1 MSRGSIERLDNLSAR
16 EAGLTNSR
24 QEASMPV
31 AVPER
36 AQVVIIGGGI
46 IGLSTAYHLTK
57 LGWSDVVV
65 IERHQL
71 TSGTTWH
78 AAGLITS
85 AGMTDEASL
94 TMSIYSRELYAR
106 LESETGLST
115 GFRRCGHLHVATTPT
130 RVEAMQR
137 EAAYAQRFGQESHE
151 IGPAEIAE
159 LWPMADTSDLLR
171 GFYVPIEGR
180 ANPHDVAMSLAKGAR
195 QGGARII
202 EGLPVTGVTTAG
214 DRVTGVLTEQG
225 AIEADAVVLAAG
237 IWSRQ
242 FGDTIGVRVPLQ
254 AAEHYYLITEPFEG
268 VHADLPVLEDPAT
281 YGYFREETGGLL
293 VGLFEPQAAAWMAEG
308 IPEDFAFGEI
318 EPDWERIGPFVD
330 LAMSRVPA
338 LRDVGVRK
346 FFCGPESFT
355 SDVHPLLGES
365 PELRGLYAAT
375 GLNSLGILL
384 GGGVGNVVAEW
395 IVTGRPPI
403 DLTGFT
409 LDRTS
414 PHEATPKFRRDR
426 TPEQLGVLFG
436 DAVAPGWTPKSARGV
451 RRSPVHERLAS
462 YGARFD
468 TTTGWEWADFFAGLG
483 RTPSSV
489 EPSFRRQGHWSL
501 VEAEHRAVREDVG
514 LLDMS
519 FMCKFLVQ
527 GGDAGTVIDR
537 LVVSDAANAAV
548 GKVVYTAMCHEG
560 GGMWLD
566 CTFTRLAEDR
576 FVVIGTDLVTRR
588 LEALLRRA
596 VTADDAAAVTDV
608 TAGYSLFS
616 LQGPKSR
623 QLLSRLTSA
632 DVSNE
637 AFAYLSGRAID
648 IAYAPSVWVQRVTYV
663 GELGYELHVRAD
675 LAVSVYDAI
684 FEAGGDLGLRN
695 VGMSALN
702 GLRLEKGYRD
712 YGHDI
717 GNDDTPLEAGIGFV
731 VDYDKE
737 AFSGREALVKQRDAG
752 PLTERLVNVLVLDP
766 EPLLFRGEDVLRDG
780 VLVGEVEAGAYGFTL
795 GGSAAI
801 ATVRCEDG
809 VTGAWLSAG
818 TFEVELNRRR
828 YPAQVQLGP
837 LYDPKRA
844 RILA

>member
-1 MSRGSIERLDNLSAR
+1 
-16 EAGLTNSR
+16 
-24 QEASMPV
+24 MPD

-36 AQVVIIGGGI
+36 AQVVIIGGGV
-46 IGLSTAYHLTK
+46 IGLSIAYHLTHQ
-57 LGWSDVVV
+57 GWTDVLLL
-65 IERHQL
+65 ERHQL

-106 LESETGLST
+106 LEDETGLST
-115 GFRRCGHLHVATTPT
+115 GFRRCGHLHVATTAT

-137 EAAYAQRFGQESHE
+137 EAAYAKRFGQESHE
-151 IGPAEIAE
+151 IGPDEIAK
-159 LWPMADTSDLLR
+159 LWPMAETSDLLR

-180 ANPHDVAMSLAKGAR
+180 ANPYDVAMSLAKGAR
-195 QGGARII
+195 QGGATIL
-202 EGLPVTGVTTAG
+202 EGVPVTGITRRA
-214 DRVTGVLTEQG
+214 DRVTGVVTDLGVIETEV
-225 AIEADAVVLAAG
+225 VVLAAG

-254 AAEHYYLITEPFEG
+254 AAEHYYLITEPFDG
-268 VHADLPVLEDPAT
+268 VHPDLPVLEDPST

-293 VGLFEPQAAAWMAEG
+293 VGLFEPQAAAWQPG
-308 IPEDFAFGEI
+308 SIPDDFAFGEI
-318 EPDWERIGPFVD
+318 EPDWERISPFVD

-338 LRDVGVRK
+338 VRNVGVRK

-355 SDVHPLLGES
+355 ADVHPLLGES
-365 PELRGLYAAT
+365 PELRGLFTAT

-384 GGGVGNVVAEW
+384 GGGVGNVMAEW
-395 IVTGRPPI
+395 IVSGQPPI

-409 LDRTS
+409 LDRAS

-436 DAVAPGWTPKSARGV
+436 DAVAPGWTPRSARGI
-451 RRSPVHERLAS
+451 RRSPVHERLVS

-468 TTTGWEWADFFAGLG
+468 TTTGWEWADFFAGRG
-483 RTPSSV
+483 TEAPPV
-489 EPSFRRQGHWSL
+489 TQSFQRQGHWSL

-519 FMCKFLVQ
+519 FMCKFLLQ
-527 GGDAGTVIDR
+527 GRDAGPVLDR
-537 LVVSDAANAAV
+537 LVVSEAAHTPI
-548 GKVVYTAMCHEG
+548 GKVVYTAICHEG
-560 GGMWLD
+560 GGMWAD

-576 FVVIGTDLVTRR
+576 YMVIGTDLVTRR
-588 LEALLRRA
+588 LEALLRRG
-596 VTADDAAAVTDV
+596 VTEDDNATMTDV
-608 TAGYSLFS
+608 TAGHALFS
-616 LQGPKSR
+616 VQGPKSR
-623 QLLSRLTSA
+623 ELLSRLTSA
-632 DVSNE
+632 DLSNE
-637 AFAYLSGRAID
+637 SFPYLSGRYID
-648 IAYAPSVWVQRVTYV
+648 VAYAPSVWVQRVTYV

-675 LAVSVYDAI
+675 LAVSVYDAL
-684 FEAGGDLGLRN
+684 FEAGDDLGLRN

-702 GLRLEKGYRD
+702 GLRIEKGYRD

-731 VDYDKE
+731 VDYDKGD
-737 AFSGREALVKQRDAG
+737 FPGRQALVKQREGG
-752 PLTERLVNVLVLDP
+752 PLTERLVNVLVLDA
-766 EPLLFRGEDVLRDG
+766 EPLLFHGEDVLRNG
-780 VLVGEVEAGAYGFTL
+780 VLVGEVEAGAFGYTL
-795 GGSAAI
+795 GGSVAI

-818 TFEVELNRRR
+818 TFEVEVSRRR
-828 YPAQVQLGP
+828 YPARVQLGP
-837 LYDPKRA
+837 LYDPSRS

>member
-1 MSRGSIERLDNLSAR
+1 
-16 EAGLTNSR
+16 
-24 QEASMPV
+24 MPD

-36 AQVVIIGGGI
+36 AQVVIIGGGV
-46 IGLSTAYHLTK
+46 IGLSTAYHLAK
-57 LGWSDVVV
+57 HGWNDVVV
-65 IERHQL
+65 LERHQL

-85 AGMTDEASL
+85 AGMSDEASL

-106 LESETGLST
+106 LEDETGLST

-137 EAAYAQRFGQESHE
+137 EAAYAKRFGQESHE
-151 IGPAEIAE
+151 IGPVEIAE
-159 LWPMADTSDLLR
+159 LWPIAETSDLLR

-195 QGGARII
+195 QGGVKII
-202 EGLPVTGVTTAG
+202 EGVPVAGVTTAG
-214 DRVTGVLTEQG
+214 DRVTGVVTDLGTIETEV
-225 AIEADAVVLAAG
+225 VVLSAG

-242 FGDTIGVRVPLQ
+242 FGDMIGVRIPLQ

-268 VHADLPVLEDPAT
+268 VHPDLPVLEDPAT

-293 VGLFEPQAAAWMAEG
+293 VGLFEPQAAAWKPDG
-308 IPEDFAFGEI
+308 IPDDFAFGEI
-318 EPDWERIGPFVD
+318 EPDWDRISPFVD

-338 LRDVGVRK
+338 VRSVGVRK

-365 PELRGLYAAT
+365 PELRGLFAAT

-384 GGGVGNVVAEW
+384 GGGVGNVMAEW
-395 IVTGRPPI
+395 IVSGRPPI

-414 PHEATPKFRRDR
+414 PHESTAKFRRDR

-436 DAVAPGWTPKSARGV
+436 DAMAPGWTPRSARGV
-451 RRSPVHERLAS
+451 RRSPVHERLVAH
-462 YGARFD
+462 GGRFD

-483 RTPSSV
+483 A
-489 EPSFRRQGHWSL
+489 EPPPVGQSFQRQRHWSL

-519 FMCKFLVQ
+519 FMCKFLLQ
-527 GGDAGTVIDR
+527 GRDAGAVLDR
-537 LVVSDAANAAV
+537 IVVSEAARVPV
-548 GKVVYTAMCHEG
+548 GKVVYTAICHDG
-560 GGMWLD
+560 GGMWVD
-566 CTFTRLAEDR
+566 CTFTRLAHDR
-576 FVVIGTDLVTRR
+576 YMVIGTDLVTRR

-596 VTADDAAAVTDV
+596 LTRDDAATVTDV
-608 TAGYSLFS
+608 TAGFALFS
-616 LQGPKSR
+616 LQGPRSR
-623 QLLSRLTSA
+623 ELLSRLTST
-632 DVSNE
+632 DLSNE
-637 AFAYLSGRAID
+637 NLPYLSGRLID
-648 IAYAPSVWVQRVTYV
+648 VAYAPSVWVQRVTYV

-675 LAVSVYDAI
+675 LAVSVYDAL
-684 FEAGGDLGLRN
+684 FEAGVDLGLRD

-702 GLRLEKGYRD
+702 GLRIEKGYRD

-731 VDYDKE
+731 VDFEKT
-737 AFSGREALVKQRDAG
+737 AFPGREALVKQRDSG
-752 PLTERLVNVLVLDP
+752 PLRERLVNVLVLDP
-766 EPLLFRGEDVLRDG
+766 EPLLFHGEDVLRDG
-780 VLVGEVEAGAYGFTL
+780 VLVGEVEAGAYGYTL
-795 GGSAAI
+795 GGSVAI
-801 ATVRCEDG
+801 ATVRCEEG
-809 VTGAWLSAG
+809 VTGAWLTSG
-818 TFEVELNRRR
+818 SFEIEVSRRR
-828 YPAQVQLGP
+828 YPARVQLGP
-837 LYDPKRA
+837 LYDPKRT

>member
-1 MSRGSIERLDNLSAR
+1 
-16 EAGLTNSR
+16 
-24 QEASMPV
+24 V
-31 AVPER
+31 AIPER
-36 AQVVIIGGGI
+36 AQVVIIGGGV

-57 LGWSDVVV
+57 RGWSDVVV
-65 IERHQL
+65 LERHQL

-94 TMSIYSRELYAR
+94 EMSIYSRELYAR
-106 LESETGLST
+106 LEEETGLST

-137 EAAYAQRFGQESHE
+137 EAAYAKRYGQESHE

-159 LWPMADTSDLLR
+159 LWPMAETGDLLR

-180 ANPHDVAMSLAKGAR
+180 ANPHDVAMSLARGAR
-195 QGGARII
+195 LGGASII
-202 EGLPVTGVTTAG
+202 EGVPVTGITTVR
-214 DRVTGVLTEQG
+214 DRVTGVVTDQG
-225 AIEADAVVLAAG
+225 TIETDVVLLAAG

-242 FGDTIGVRVPLQ
+242 FGDSIGVSIPLQ
-254 AAEHYYLITEPFEG
+254 AAEHYYLITEPFAG
-268 VHADLPVLEDPAT
+268 VHPDLPVLEDPST

-293 VGLFEPQAAAWMAEG
+293 VGLFEPEAAVWKPDG
-308 IPEDFAFGEI
+308 IPNDFAFGEI
-318 EPDWERIGPFVD
+318 EPDWERVGPFVD

-338 LRDVGVRK
+338 VRDVGVRK

-355 SDVHPLLGES
+355 SDVHPLLGEA
-365 PELRGLYAAT
+365 PELRGFFAAT

-384 GGGVGNVVAEW
+384 GGGVGNVMAEW
-395 IVTGRPPI
+395 IVSGRPPL

-414 PHEATPKFRRDR
+414 AHEATPKFRRDR

-436 DAVAPGWTPKSARGV
+436 DAMAPGWTPRSARGV
-451 RRSPVHERLAS
+451 RRSPVHERLVA

-468 TTTGWEWADFFAGLG
+468 TTTGWEWADFFAGAG
-483 RTPSSV
+483 ETQPAV
-489 EPSFRRQGHWSL
+489 DQSFGRQGYWSL

-527 GGDAGTVIDR
+527 GRDAGAVLDSV
-537 LVVSDAANAAV
+537 VVSDAANAPV
-548 GKVVYTAMCHEG
+548 GKVTYTAICHEG
-560 GGMWLD
+560 GGMWVD

-576 FVVIGTDLVTRR
+576 FIVIGTDLVTRR

-596 VTADDAAAVTDV
+596 VGEDDAATVTDV
-608 TAGYSLFS
+608 TAGFALFS

-623 QLLSRLTSA
+623 ELLSRLTSA

-637 AFAYLSGRAID
+637 SFAYLRGQPID
-648 IAYAPSVWVQRVTYV
+648 VAYAPSVWVQRVTYV
-663 GELGYELHVRAD
+663 GELGYELHVRSD
-675 LAVSVYDAI
+675 LAVSVYDAL
-684 FEAGGDLGLRN
+684 FEAGADLGLRN

-702 GLRLEKGYRD
+702 SLRIEKGYRD

-717 GNDDTPLEAGIGFV
+717 GNDDTPLEAGIGFI
-731 VDYDKE
+731 VDFDKP
-737 AFSGREALVKQRDAG
+737 AFPGREALVKQRDGGRLA
-752 PLTERLVNVLVLDP
+752 ERLVNLLVLDP
-766 EPLLFRGEDVLRDG
+766 EPLLFHDEDVLRDG
-780 VLVGEVEAGAYGFTL
+780 ELVGEVEAGAYGYSL
-795 GGSAAI
+795 GGSVAI
-801 ATVRCEDG
+801 ATVRCDDG
-809 VTGAWLSAG
+809 VTGPWLSGGA
-818 TFEVELNRRR
+818 FEVVVNGRR
-828 YPAQVQLGP
+828 YPVRAQLGS